1 MREHTVIVV
10 HSGQI
15 QPNYLVIL
23 AYQFRLLILHRNN
36 MLRIWG
42 VKSASLFKFCDF
54 SSVAFRP

>member
-15 QPNYLVIL
+15 Q
-23 AYQFRLLILHRNN
+23 LL
-36 MLRIWG
+36 
-42 VKSASLFKFCDF
+42 SLSLPIISGCVYFIAIICRESGESRVRVFKFCDF